1 MSHVCSNKTANMYF
15 QKGLTID
22 IFSVWPSF
30 QRNLSSH
37 NLRSKKASRVLLRSI
52 SKWLDYLKR
61 LHFYW
66 STFRCNITL
75 LQSCNIM
82 IESGWLH
89 VVSSSTTLDM
99 IGLLSSRNT
108 TYQDLAEAAVR
119 LLVVLVK
126 KRKKSVLECFFSF
139 AEAAVDAR
147 EALLCRLFFA
157 ISDKKWW
164 QRIQGA

>member
-1 MSHVCSNKTANMYF
+1 M
-15 QKGLTID
+15 
-22 IFSVWPSF
+22 
-30 QRNLSSH
+30 R
-37 NLRSKKASRVLLRSI
+37 
-52 SKWLDYLKR
+52 LDYLKR

-147 EALLCRLFFA
+147 EALLCRLFFCHIWQKVMA
-157 ISDKKWW
+157 ENPRSIDKKCPLFITQKLASLAFVWLFEVLW
-164 QRIQGA
+164 FYCFHYHCLCSFGVSHRNNT

>member
-1 MSHVCSNKTANMYF
+1 
-15 QKGLTID
+15 
-22 IFSVWPSF
+22 
-30 QRNLSSH
+30 
-37 NLRSKKASRVLLRSI
+37 
-52 SKWLDYLKR
+52 
-61 LHFYW
+61 
-66 STFRCNITL
+66 
-75 LQSCNIM
+75 M

-147 EALLCRLFFA
+147 EALLCRLFFCHIWQKVMA
-157 ISDKKWW
+157 ENPRSIDKKMPTFYYTKARFARFCVAFWSTVVLLLSLSLFVLIW
-164 QRIQGA
+164 CKSSKQYLGLTVVYQLIVHSSRTLGKSRLKFRHRV

>member
-1 MSHVCSNKTANMYF
+1 
-15 QKGLTID
+15 
-22 IFSVWPSF
+22 
-30 QRNLSSH
+30 
-37 NLRSKKASRVLLRSI
+37 
-52 SKWLDYLKR
+52 
-61 LHFYW
+61 
-66 STFRCNITL
+66 
-75 LQSCNIM
+75 M

-147 EALLCRLFFA
+147 EALLCRLFFCHIWQKVMA
-157 ISDKKWW
+157 ENPRSIDKKCSQKLASLAFVWLFW
-164 QRIQGA
+164 STVVLLLSLSLFVLIWCKSSKQYLGLTVVYQLIVHSSTYVAH

>member
-1 MSHVCSNKTANMYF
+1 
-15 QKGLTID
+15 
-22 IFSVWPSF
+22 
-30 QRNLSSH
+30 
-37 NLRSKKASRVLLRSI
+37 
-52 SKWLDYLKR
+52 
-61 LHFYW
+61 
-66 STFRCNITL
+66 
-75 LQSCNIM
+75 M

-126 KRKKSVLECFFSF
+126 KRQKSVLECFFSF

-157 ISDKKWW
+157 ISDKK
-164 QRIQGA
+164 

>member
-1 MSHVCSNKTANMYF
+1 
-15 QKGLTID
+15 
-22 IFSVWPSF
+22 
-30 QRNLSSH
+30 
-37 NLRSKKASRVLLRSI
+37 
-52 SKWLDYLKR
+52 
-61 LHFYW
+61 
-66 STFRCNITL
+66 
-75 LQSCNIM
+75 M

-147 EALLCRLFFA
+147 EALLCRLFLPYLTKSDGRESKEHRQKMPTKARFA
-157 ISDKKWW
+157 RFCVAFWSTVVLLLSLSLFVLIWCKSSK
-164 QRIQGA
+164 QYLGLTVVYQLIVHSSTYVAH